1 MRSGATSLIKA
12 NYSIPAA
19 SEFFL
24 AVFDRLSS
32 EQKTLPPK
40 YFYDAQGA
48 RLFDQLCELEEYY
61 PYRTEL
67 RLLPRVVSDLAE
79 LFSAKKLESDN
90 VVDFGAGYLHKYK
103 PLLYAMGMIRRFTVH
118 DNIGTHL

>member
-24 AVFDRLSS
+24 AVFDGLSGA
-32 EQKTLPPK
+32 QKTLPPK

-48 RLFDQLCELEEYY
+48 RLFDQL
-61 PYRTEL
+61 
-67 RLLPRVVSDLAE
+67 
-79 LFSAKKLESDN
+79 
-90 VVDFGAGYLHKYK
+90 
-103 PLLYAMGMIRRFTVH
+103 
-118 DNIGTHL
+118 

>member
-24 AVFDRLSS
+24 AVFDVLSS

-67 RLLPRVVSDLAE
+67 RLLPRVASDLAV
-79 LFSAKKLESDN
+79 LFRAMMLDSVI
-90 VVDFGAGYLHKYK
+90 VVEFGAGFLHKIITSFNT
-103 PLLYAMGMIRRFTVH
+103 M
-118 DNIGTHL
+118 

>member
-24 AVFDRLSS
+24 AVFDGLSS
-32 EQKTLPPK
+32 EQRTLPPK

-67 RLLPRVVSDLAE
+67 RLLPRVASDLGE
-79 LFSAKKLESDN
+79 LFRAHTLESVN
-90 VVDFGAGYLHKYK
+90 GVGSGGGGLLH
-103 PLLYAMGMIRRFTVH
+103 T
-118 DNIGTHL
+118 